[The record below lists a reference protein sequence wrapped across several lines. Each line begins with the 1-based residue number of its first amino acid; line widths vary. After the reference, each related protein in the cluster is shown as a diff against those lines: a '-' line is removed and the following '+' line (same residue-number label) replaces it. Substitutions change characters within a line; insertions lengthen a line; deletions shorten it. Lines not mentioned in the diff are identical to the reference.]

1 MGGRTKDSV
10 QVDKYALENVL
21 LANETT
27 AKEVSKMIGHAGNY
41 LSQVFHSG
49 GYMKRKDY
57 ENLKGLLRVTD
68 SDIIKAVP
76 IQRSEP
82 VENIYSAY
90 PVKKS
95 ERLELDEA
103 NAKFI
108 DLLVL
113 LSGKDKMQILNG
125 IVREFAASSELS
137 SNLYAAIDAIKEIAV

>member
-1 MGGRTKDSV
+1 MCLPSPTRRKNT
-10 QVDKYALENVL
+10 
-21 LANETT
+21 
-27 AKEVSKMIGHAGNY
+27 
-41 LSQVFHSG
+41 
-49 GYMKRKDY
+49 YMKRKDY